1 MQARINAINCEFI
14 TRPWIGTS
22 EFADTMLANSKYLE
36 ETKDLLDSE
45 SLAKFIKKL
54 NRYKDSL
61 EIINSKS
68 DTAGI

>member
-14 TRPWIGTS
+14 TWPWIGAS

>member
-14 TRPWIGTS
+14 TRPWIGAS

>member
-1 MQARINAINCEFI
+1 M
-14 TRPWIGTS
+14 S
-22 EFADTMLANSKYLE
+22 EFADTMLANSKFLDE
-36 ETKDLLDSE
+36 SKDLLDSE
-45 SLAKFIKKL
+45 SLTKFVKKL